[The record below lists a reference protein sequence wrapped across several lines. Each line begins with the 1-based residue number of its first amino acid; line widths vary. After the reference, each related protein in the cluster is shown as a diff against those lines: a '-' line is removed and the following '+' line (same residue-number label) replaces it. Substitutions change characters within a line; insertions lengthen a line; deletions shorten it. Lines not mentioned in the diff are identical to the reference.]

1 MSVSNHSTPPSNE
14 AQLLRGA
21 LTPTFIVGI
30 LAIGLSLFIKGSSGL
45 FGALLAQLV
54 VLIYFVVHIFISK
67 ISRNLDPMST
77 MALAMFSYFAKF
89 LLLGAFL
96 WALTT
101 YTSRTSIDRTS
112 FGITAIALTF
122 AWLGGE
128 IASYLKLKTHLPLP
142 HDNK

>member
-1 MSVSNHSTPPSNE
+1 MSTQHSNE

-21 LTPTFIVGI
+21 LVPTFIIGI
-30 LAIGLSLFIKGSSGL
+30 ISIGFFGFSRGLAGLS
-45 FGALLAQLV
+45 GALLAQAV
-54 VLIYFVVHIFISK
+54 VLIYFLVHIFVSK

-89 LLLGAFL
+89 MLLGAFL
-96 WALTT
+96 WALTK
-101 YTSRTSIDRTS
+101 YTSRSTIDRTS
-112 FGITAIALTF
+112 FGVSAVALTF

-142 HDNK
+142 HDPRTN

>member
-1 MSVSNHSTPPSNE
+1 MTKATSNE
-14 AQLLRGA
+14 SALLRGA
-21 LTPTFIVGI
+21 LKPTAIVGAI
-30 LAIGLSLFIKGSSGL
+30 AVVLATSIQGVSGL
-45 FGALLAQLV
+45 FGAVLAQFV
-54 VLIYFVVHIFISK
+54 VLIYFILHIFISK

-89 LLLGAFL
+89 ILVGAFL

-101 YTSRTSIDRTS
+101 YTSQDSIDRTS
-112 FGITAIALTF
+112 FGVSAIALTF

-142 HDNK
+142 HEPGSS